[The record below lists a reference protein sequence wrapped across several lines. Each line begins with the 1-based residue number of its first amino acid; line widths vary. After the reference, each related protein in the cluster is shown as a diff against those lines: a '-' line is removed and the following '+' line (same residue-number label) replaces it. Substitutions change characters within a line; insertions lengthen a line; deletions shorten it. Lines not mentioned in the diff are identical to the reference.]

1 MNELKVKNLILYR
14 IEESHGINRKS
25 FYQEEA
31 ATVFNGNILVPNDLE
46 EIQIIKKE
54 VKNEI
59 NSISRQ
65 QYTN

>member
-1 MNELKVKNLILYR
+1 MNELKVKNLILYH

-46 EIQIIKKE
+46 RNTNNKDRGKK
-54 VKNEI
+54 
-59 NSISRQ
+59 
-65 QYTN
+65 